1 MKIFQG
7 LSFRTKI
14 SLILILFFVCRLS
27 LFAAQSR
34 VEEISTS
41 IFILMGKMLIV
52 MFAVY
57 LFMQSKT
64 FIKVFI
70 SNAVFLN
77 ILWFVIFFSIIGI
90 YATVVGKKEFGA
102 IANFRDLGPVM
113 AGFVG
118 DPIIGFFTGLIAA
131 MHRFSIGGFT
141 KIPCSLAT
149 ILAGIFAGLLAKKIK
164 QTLDYYWAVLVPFTL
179 ELFHM
184 LLILLLAK
192 PFETSWRVV
201 QEIVFPM
208 VFVNCV
214 GVLIFIFIL
223 RINNEKKEIEFS
235 K

>member
-1 MKIFQG
+1 MKNISTKAPYLLLIFC
-7 LSFRTKI
+7 S
-14 SLILILFFVCRLS
+14 VD
-27 LFAAQSR
+27 LFAVQSR
-34 VEEISTS
+34 FEEVSTS

-57 LFMQSKT
+57 LFTKSKS
-64 FIKVFI
+64 FIKVLN
-70 SNAVFLN
+70 SKAVFLN
-77 ILWFVIFFSIIGI
+77 FLWFVIFFSLIGI
-90 YATVVGKKEFGA
+90 YATIVGKKEYGA
-102 IANFRDLGPVM
+102 IANFRDLGPIM

-118 DPIIGFFTGLIAA
+118 GPIVGFLTGLMAA
-131 MHRFSIGGFT
+131 IHRFSIGGFT

-164 QTLDYYWAVLVPFTL
+164 QTLNYYLALLVPFTL

-184 LLILLLAK
+184 ILILLLAK
-192 PFETSWRVV
+192 PFETAWRVV

-223 RINNEKKEIEFS
+223 RINNDKYEIKFS
-235 K
+235 KKI

>member
-1 MKIFQG
+1 MKNILTKASYLLLIFCA
-7 LSFRTKI
+7 TE
-14 SLILILFFVCRLS
+14 

-34 VEEISTS
+34 CEEISSS

-57 LFMQSKT
+57 LFSQSKT
-64 FIKVFI
+64 FIKVFN
-70 SNAVFLN
+70 SKAVFLN
-77 ILWFVIFFSIIGI
+77 FLWFVIFFSLIGI
-90 YATVVGKKEFGA
+90 YATIVGKKEYGA

-113 AGFVG
+113 AGFAG
-118 DPIIGFFTGLIAA
+118 GPIIGFLTGLIAA
-131 MHRFSIGGFT
+131 IHRFSIGGFT

-164 QTLDYYWAVLVPFTL
+164 QTLNYFLALIVPFTL

-184 LLILLLAK
+184 ILILILAN
-192 PFETSWRVV
+192 PFETAWRVV

-223 RINNEKKEIEFS
+223 RINKEKKEIENFERN
-235 K
+235 